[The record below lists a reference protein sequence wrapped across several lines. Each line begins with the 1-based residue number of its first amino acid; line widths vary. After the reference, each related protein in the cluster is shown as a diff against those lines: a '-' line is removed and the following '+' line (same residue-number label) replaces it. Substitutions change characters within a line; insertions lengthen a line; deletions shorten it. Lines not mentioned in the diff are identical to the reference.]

1 MIKICPENDFLSPV
15 IKLTR
20 LPNTDEIT
28 IILRRIGKSMVIYS
42 LYGTSIDN
50 YIESLLKFRA
60 SDQKTTADITT
71 KEIFKHVFDPRTKL
85 SFNVIIFLEKDKDE
99 SEVSSKSSPDRDSNQ
114 PERGGVDEG
123 KIKYESKAEIDVMIK
138 AVIFPFDEQSRL
150 NKWNEGYVLVEIK
163 LFTAPIEKRD
173 KALLPL
179 LQAKN
184 LSSYFELRHLFSVI
198 GTSYLS
204 NASPNNNDPVAWSK
218 EEYEANKDK
227 PLWISHLILMDARV
241 LSEYKNSPSRATAIL
256 SAIGDHQ
263 ELIQARI
270 GFNRK
275 KYKFKLIYNYLKVLK
290 MTQRIVVLE
299 ENVK

>member
-20 LPNTDEIT
+20 LANTDEIT
-28 IILRRIGKSMVIYS
+28 IISKRIGESMVIYS
-42 LYGTSIDN
+42 LFGKSIDN
-50 YIESLLKFRA
+50 YVESLLKFRA
-60 SDQKTTADITT
+60 ADQRNTANVTT
-71 KEIFKHVFDPRTKL
+71 KKIFKHVFDPRTKL
-85 SFNVIIFLEKDKDE
+85 CFNVSIILKKSENE
-99 SEVSSKSSPDRDSNQ
+99 SEISSKSSPDRASNQ
-114 PERGGVDEG
+114 RGREVDEG
-123 KIKYESKAEIDVMIK
+123 KAKYESKAEIDVTIN
-138 AVIFPFDEQSRL
+138 AAISPFNEQSKS
-150 NKWNEGYVLVEIK
+150 NEWNDKYIFVEIK

-173 KALLPL
+173 KALRPL

-184 LSSYFELRHLFSVI
+184 LSYYFEMRHLFGVI

-204 NASPNNNDPVAWSK
+204 HASPDNNDPVAWSK

-241 LSEYKNSPSRATAIL
+241 LSEYKNSPSRAAAIL
-256 SAIGDHQ
+256 SAIGNHQ